1 MTKTNANKTKQ
12 CFLELLNPHKDLLY
26 KYCKHI
32 IWNANDTEDAL
43 QTTIMNAYKA
53 FDIFEEESNFK
64 AWIFKF
70 LINTVLNFNKKYSRL
85 LSNETHLE
93 ETQYKE
99 SLVRSRHEYPDV
111 LEILERE
118 NIYHKI
124 LRNPYEIL
132 ENLDKPVKDSLNA
145 LTPSEKNV
153 FLLKSLAD
161 FSYKEIAGVLES
173 PIGTVM
179 SHLCRA
185 RAKLRVSLCDYAREN
200 GLIRDKDIYE

>member
-1 MTKTNANKTKQ
+1 MTNANKTKQ
-12 CFLELLNPHKDLLY
+12 CFLELLNPHKNLLC
-26 KYCKHI
+26 KYCTHI
-32 IWNANDTEDAL
+32 LWNANDTEDAL
-43 QTTIMNAYKA
+43 QTTIMNAYKK
-53 FDIFEEESNFK
+53 FDTFEEGSHFK

-70 LINTVLNFNKKYSRL
+70 LINTVFNFNKKYSRL
-85 LSNETHLE
+85 TANEISLGE
-93 ETQYKE
+93 IQDKE
-99 SLVRSRHEYPDV
+99 SITHSGYEYPDV

-118 NIYHKI
+118 NIYHEI
-124 LRNPYEIL
+124 LKNPFKIL
-132 ENLDKPVKDSLNA
+132 ENLDKPIKDSLNA

>member
-26 KYCKHI
+26 KYCQHI
-32 IWNANDTEDAL
+32 IWNAHDTEDAL
-43 QTTIMNAYKA
+43 QTTIMNAYKT
-53 FDIFEEESNFK
+53 FDIFEEGSNFK

-124 LRNPYEIL
+124 L
-132 ENLDKPVKDSLNA
+132 
-145 LTPSEKNV
+145 
-153 FLLKSLAD
+153 
-161 FSYKEIAGVLES
+161 
-173 PIGTVM
+173 
-179 SHLCRA
+179 
-185 RAKLRVSLCDYAREN
+185 
-200 GLIRDKDIYE
+200 